1 MPFRGNYGSEI
12 KYQHPELGFNS
23 RLDTLHAAVPNA
35 KLKRLSAWNDQ
46 RRKAASHYHA
56 LLADCDG
63 IQLPQILPENE
74 SVWHI
79 YAIRLANRDRVLS
92 RMHDAGIGVGI
103 HYKIPVHLH
112 GAFDFMNHLRGSFPN
127 SEKSADDMLSLPLY
141 PGITEAQQSQVVE
154 ILRAAR

>member
-1 MPFRGNYGSEI
+1 MTPPLSRHRDGEDRRREGVPLVWRPRNGAFLPFRGNYGSEI

-74 SVWHI
+74 SV
-79 YAIRLANRDRVLS
+79 
-92 RMHDAGIGVGI
+92 
-103 HYKIPVHLH
+103 
-112 GAFDFMNHLRGSFPN
+112 
-127 SEKSADDMLSLPLY
+127 
-141 PGITEAQQSQVVE
+141 
-154 ILRAAR
+154 